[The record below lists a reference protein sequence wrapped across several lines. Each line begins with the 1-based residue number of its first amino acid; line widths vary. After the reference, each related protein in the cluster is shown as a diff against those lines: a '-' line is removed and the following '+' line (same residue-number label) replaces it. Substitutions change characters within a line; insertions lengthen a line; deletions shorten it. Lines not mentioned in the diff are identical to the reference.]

1 MTKKNQTP
9 ILRKTA
15 ECVSPAHPDKLCDQ
29 ISDAVLDECLKQDP
43 TSRVACEVM
52 GSHGK
57 IRITG
62 EITTNATVD
71 YVQCARDILIL
82 NRYDP
87 EDYEVTVHVSEQSPD
102 IARGVDTGGA
112 GDQGIMIG
120 YATRETEQMIPLE
133 LQLSRFILQDMRHLS
148 PLTRD
153 AKAQVTTRDGQIDSI
168 VVSAERVSDELI
180 EEYLKGRFGADVT
193 LYINRS

>member
-1 MTKKNQTP
+1 MTKNNQTTT
-9 ILRKTA
+9 LRKTA

-29 ISDAVLDECLKQDP
+29 ISDAVLDECFRQDP
-43 TSRVACEVM
+43 ASRVACEVM

-82 NRYDP
+82 NRYEP
-87 EDYEVTVHVSEQSPD
+87 EDYVVSVHISEQSPD
-102 IARGVDTGGA
+102 IARGVDIGGA

-133 LQLSRFILQDMRHLS
+133 LHLSRSILQNLRHLS

-153 AKAQVTTRDGQIDSI
+153 AKAQVTTCDGQIDSI

-180 EEYLKGRFGADVT
+180 EEYLRGRFGADVT
-193 LYINRS
+193 FHVNRS